1 MNKIKKIKIAAIFTA
16 AVMAVISC
24 PVFAAGGDVAGQYYS
39 TDIHTYLNGAEI
51 DSVNI
56 GGQTLISAEDMD
68 CYSFSVLW
76 DGETRELHIWRM
88 HEEMGETPAI
98 KKSNYPSGA
107 VLGNYYETD
116 IVTYLDNKPITA
128 YNTGG
133 RTYILAEQMRDLG
146 YVVEWNETDRTLSVT
161 SPDRAGYEYTIG
173 LSEGHRPET
182 DELQGDGEGAF
193 AIKFEDGKKTGCGDA
208 SLFGSALSC
217 DGTKYKISMGFYQY
231 EGLFYSSKLQEL
243 LNSMCF
249 YEEDAAQA
257 ETEENYA
264 RIDENVNIVING
276 HKAERVKGIKWRGNG
291 HVDFG
296 FEITD
301 VPMYKKDEIKSIYFS
316 VGNTEGMTEF
326 EITEP

>member
-1 MNKIKKIKIAAIFTA
+1 MKKIKITAIFTA
-16 AVMAVISC
+16 AVMAVLSC
-24 PVFAAGGDVAGQYYS
+24 PVFAESGDVAGQYYS

-68 CYSFSVLW
+68 YYSFSVLW
-76 DGETRELHIWRM
+76 DEEARELYISRIY
-88 HEEMGETPAI
+88 EETDETPVI
-98 KKSNYPSGA
+98 KKSNYPSGE
-107 VLGNYYETD
+107 VIGNYYETD
-116 IVTYLDNKPITA
+116 IVTRLDGKPITA

-133 RTYILAEQMRDLG
+133 RTYILAEQMRDFG
-146 YVVEWNETDRTLSVT
+146 YVVDWNETDRTLSIT

-173 LSEGHRPET
+173 LSEGRRPEA
-182 DELQGDGEGAF
+182 EEPQSEGAGAF
-193 AIKFEDGKKTGCGDA
+193 AIRLDGGSKTGCGDA
-208 SLFGSALSC
+208 SLFSSALSC
-217 DGTKYKISMGFYQY
+217 DGTKYIMSMSFYQN
-231 EGLFYSSKLQEL
+231 EGLFFSSKLQEL
-243 LNSMCF
+243 LHSMCF

-276 HKAERVKGIKWRGNG
+276 HKAEKVKGIKWRGNG
-291 HVDFG
+291 HIDFG

-301 VPMYKKDEIKSIYFS
+301 IPIYKKVEIKSIYFS
-316 VGNTEGMTEF
+316 VGNTDGMTEF